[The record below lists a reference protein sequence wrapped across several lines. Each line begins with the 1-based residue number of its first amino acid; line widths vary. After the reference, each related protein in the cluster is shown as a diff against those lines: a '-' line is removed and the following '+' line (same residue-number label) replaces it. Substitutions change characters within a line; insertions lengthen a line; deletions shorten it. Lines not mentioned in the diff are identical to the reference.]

1 MHGCS
6 DGVCKESEGV
16 HGGIGGVHGGRGG
29 VDGGREGVC
38 GDSVDVCGSSGGV
51 CSTEDEVGDGRSCDE
66 AAALHPVFQMGERMS
81 DELDG
86 VVDVLFTS
94 LGRGRV
100 LFVIKHDRSSLTWRV
115 DLLMGVVFWRGGV
128 ASGS

>member
-6 DGVCKESEGV
+6 DGVCEESEGV
-16 HGGIGGVHGGRGG
+16 RGGRGG

-38 GDSVDVCGSSGGV
+38 GECVDVCGSSGGV
-51 CSTEDEVGDGRSCDE
+51 RSTEDEVDDGRACDE
-66 AAALHPVFQMGERMS
+66 AAALHPVFQLGERTS
-81 DELDG
+81 DEVNG

-94 LGRGRV
+94 LGRGGV
-100 LFVIKHDRSSLTWRV
+100 LFLIKRDQSSLTWRV
-115 DLLMGVVFWRGGV
+115 GLLSGVVFWRGGV